1 MVNELDDT
9 PEKLLELY
17 GIEDRDLG
25 RIRAHGELVLPR
37 LDRAI
42 SRFYSW
48 LRVQPE
54 WHMLSDPDTLQR
66 VQAQQLTYWKQFFTG
81 RVDEQYIEDRRKL
94 GEIHAQVGLSL
105 TAYFAAM
112 NRMLFIFTAE
122 LFSAREAS
130 ETSTEMAIEHDANH
144 LAVTRLMHLD
154 TALVVGAYTE
164 IVNQTLTEQSR
175 ALMAMS
181 TPVTA
186 LWTDILM
193 LPVVGIVDS
202 RRAQDIMQTMLTR
215 IAETQSKVI
224 ILDISGVA
232 VVDTA
237 VANHLLKITKATKL
251 LGCTCTLSGI
261 SPAIAQTMVELGIDV
276 GDIRTT
282 STLQDAL
289 VDGFR
294 QIGSRPDISA

>member
-1 MVNELDDT
+1 MEHEREDSPD
-9 PEKLLELY
+9 KLLELY
-17 GIEDRDLG
+17 GIEDHDLEK
-25 RIRAHGELVLPR
+25 IRAHGKLVLPR
-37 LDRAI
+37 INRAI
-42 SRFYSW
+42 SRFYNW
-48 LRVQPE
+48 LRIQPE
-54 WHMLSDPDTLQR
+54 WHMLTDPDTLRR
-66 VQAQQLTYWKQFFTG
+66 VQAEQITYWKQFFEA
-81 RVDEQYIEDRRKL
+81 RVDAHYIADRRRL
-94 GEIHAQVGLSL
+94 GRMHARIGLSL
-105 TAYFAAM
+105 PAYFAAM
-112 NRMLFIFTAE
+112 NRMLAIFISD
-122 LFSAREAS
+122 LFSSRKA
-130 ETSTEMAIEHDANH
+130 TESSIEIAIDHHVNH

-154 TALVVGAYTE
+154 TALVVEAYNE
-164 IVNQTLTEQSR
+164 IINQTLTEQSR

-202 RRAQDIMQTMLTR
+202 RRAQDIMQAMLTK
-215 IAETQSKVI
+215 IAETRSKVI

-237 VANHLLKITKATKL
+237 VANHLLKITKATRL

-276 GDIRTT
+276 GEIRTT

-289 VDGFR
+289 IDGFR
-294 QIGSRPDISA
+294 QIGSRPDISV